1 MVLATRNVEIA
12 SQIGLKK
19 QKKVTEEELTQIRF
33 QLILKM
39 LETDPKLRKLVK
51 GFALTYL

>member
-39 LETDPKLRKLVK
+39 LEIDEKLRKLVK